1 MTIED
6 VAKRAK
12 VSIATVSRTLH
23 NSGPVSPET
32 AARVWRAMEELD
44 YRPNTAAQSLV
55 SGRSRMLG
63 LVVSDITNPFFPE
76 LIRGFQDLALQ
87 QGYDVLVTSTDYDK
101 SRMALCV
108 RRMIDRKVDGVAIM
122 TSEMDRSVIG
132 QLASRKVPL
141 VFLDVGRWIIFA
153 RWVTAVSR
161 SSADRAA

>member
-1 MTIED
+1 VTIED

-76 LIRGFQDLALQ
+76 LIRGFQDVALQ

-101 SRMALCV
+101 SRTALCV
-108 RRMIDRKVDGVAIM
+108 RRM
-122 TSEMDRSVIG
+122 
-132 QLASRKVPL
+132 
-141 VFLDVGRWIIFA
+141 DVHFDHCELQPREAGIPA
-153 RWVTAVSR
+153 N
-161 SSADRAA
+161 